1 MHLKAE
7 KSLTDK
13 LREQLESKL
22 DLELEQKSRIKMLEQ
37 HNKCLTADE
46 EEKTRF
52 ESSMRI
58 ELDEYTSQVDILKQ
72 ELREQELK
80 NVELA
85 SVQTANRG
93 RIAELEI
100 NLKRQEQQHLADA
113 RAVKLSIVS
122 LQDAL
127 IDKVNLVE
135 VLIKTTQT
143 EKAKQGFDGPSRV
156 E

>member
-1 MHLKAE
+1 MNHLKVE

-13 LREQLESKL
+13 LREQLESHM

-37 HNKCLTADE
+37 HNKELTADE
-46 EEKTRF
+46 EEKTRI

-58 ELDEYTSQVDILKQ
+58 ELDEYTSQVEILK
-72 ELREQELK
+72 
-80 NVELA
+80 
-85 SVQTANRG
+85 
-93 RIAELEI
+93 
-100 NLKRQEQQHLADA
+100 QEQQHLADA

-143 EKAKQGFDGPSRV
+143 EKSKQKDLTARLEDLEGSRSTHGAKY